1 MQVSNSSIGLN
12 NVKPV
17 IIRWQ
22 LRITTATSETL
33 QYKMLFC
40 IMHLLTR
47 IARNNGL
54 LPRLKFALDEEL
66 FLFLHNS

>member
-1 MQVSNSSIGLN
+1 
-12 NVKPV
+12 
-17 IIRWQ
+17 
-22 LRITTATSETL
+22 
-33 QYKMLFC
+33 
-40 IMHLLTR
+40 MHLLTR